1 MSKNLTRK
9 GLALGALVAL
19 GSSVIAGAPA
29 FAANELNLQ
38 PSLGTTYGSVIGES
52 FTLNV
57 NTNPGFASSELS
69 KLKYNIVNPSKAA
82 LTITTDGNGA
92 NEGVSQT
99 AAADNSG
106 YVADPAG
113 APVGPGQIKIS
124 TAATSTSS
132 VTVQAWVDSDFQGDV
147 DPGEWAST
155 VQTIT
160 FNKASDVT
168 WTTEFAQPAIGDTK
182 FTAYVSAAPSIN
194 VAQLTN
200 TSAGLLFTNGA
211 TGAITKTK
219 ALTAAA
225 NYDST
230 TGKLKFYDLI
240 SGLTAGAGSFASTV
254 AAGRYSAQAYFKAG
268 GAAYSSA
275 NLVGSEV
282 AYAVA
287 SATIGSIESP
297 QSADSDNIINNGGA
311 NTTGDNALTVRST
324 ATSVPV
330 SILVKDGS
338 SAALKSTEVTVYVA
352 ENTDGGTD
360 TNSTTAIGNYDTS
373 SFTAGGS
380 TLKDTTSSVTREKIS
395 FKVTTDADGKANFTL
410 AASAQAGDAVKIYAV
425 AQNVNATPS
434 NYATLTW
441 TAATPDSLV
450 NNNIQGA
457 GAVLKQAKGSTF
469 TLNYTVIDQFG
480 AAIPTADKYRV
491 NLNDGTDDFYPVVS
505 AGKASQAITLSATA
519 TTKTY
524 NAYLQ
529 VKASNGNYSDN
540 GVNADA
546 LTVVVGTS
554 TAAAKITTSGDIT
567 TAGTPASLSTSATNT
582 IVKSSRTS
590 VLDTVAFVAG
600 DKNTGATNTVAGTD
614 TTGVEVSGTVAD
626 ATGANTYA
634 SVTLSGTGLNFIA
647 NGTLYAAGSVTVQT
661 DASGA
666 FAGVRVL
673 SNKSG
678 KQTLTV
684 TSGAATSSYVLD
696 FGSPATTAGTT
707 VTFTAPTSI
716 VPGKT
721 LTITGKLTD
730 KFGNAVTTNA
740 GQSDFKVAYTG
751 PGFLVTAVPTE
762 TDADGAFSVSVL
774 LGSADTG
781 VATFTATYAGTKAAL
796 DSTATGTSAD
806 IVKSVSVTVGASAS
820 AAKANVVGKTKAF
833 TVSVSGNASAKNVVV
848 KVAGK
853 TFKTLAGSASAKTYT
868 VKAPKGTHKV
878 TVYVGGKLL
887 ISKTVSVK

>member
-82 LTITTDGNGA
+82 LTITTDGNAA

-124 TAATSTSS
+124 TAAAATSS

-168 WTTEFAQPAIGDTK
+168 WTTEFTQPVIGDTK
-182 FTAYVSAAPSIN
+182 FVAYVSATPSIN

-200 TSAGLLFTNGA
+200 TSAGLLFTNGS
-211 TGAITKTK
+211 TGANTSKK
-219 ALTAAA
+219 VLTSA

-230 TGKLKFYDLI
+230 TGKLKFNDLL
-240 SGLTAGAGSFASTV
+240 SGLTPVSTGVGSTV
-254 AAGRYSAQAYFKAG
+254 AAGRYSAQGFFKAG
-268 GAAYSSA
+268 GSAAVTD
-275 NLVGSEV
+275 LVGSEV

-297 QSADSDNIINNGGA
+297 QSADSDNIINNDGA

-441 TAATPDSLV
+441 TAATPDALV

-491 NLNDGTDDFYPVVS
+491 NLSDGTDDFYPVVS

-529 VKASNGNYSDN
+529 VKAANGNYSDN
-540 GVNADA
+540 GVNAAA
-546 LTVVVGTS
+546 LIVVVGTS
-554 TAAAKITTSGDIT
+554 TAAAKVTTSADIT

-590 VLDTVAFVAG
+590 VLDTVAFVSG

-707 VTFTAPTSI
+707 ITFTNPTTI
-716 VPGKT
+716 LPGKT
-721 LTITGKLTD
+721 LTFTGKLTD
-730 KFGNAVTTNA
+730 KFGNGVTT
-740 GQSDFKVAYTG
+740 GGTSTDFKVAYSG
-751 PGFLVTAVPTE
+751 PGFAVATLPVTTG
-762 TDADGAFSVSVL
+762 TDGTFSVSVL
-774 LGSADTG
+774 LGASDTG
-781 VATFTATYAGTKAAL
+781 VATLTASYAAANGTF
-796 DSTATGTSAD
+796 STSDTGANAD
-806 IVKSVSVTVGASAS
+806 IVKTSVVAVGAPAVAARLAAS
-820 AAKANVVGKTKAF
+820 TKKFYVGLDNAKGEK
-833 TVSVSGNASAKNVVV
+833 VVV

-853 TFKTLAGSASAKTYT
+853 TVKSFTASSAMQTVVIKSTKGKKSVKVYVAGDLVVAKTLTIK
-868 VKAPKGTHKV
+868 
-878 TVYVGGKLL
+878 
-887 ISKTVSVK
+887 

>member
-52 FTLNV
+52 FTLNA
-57 NTNPGFASSELS
+57 NTNPGYASSELS
-69 KLKYNIVNPSKAA
+69 KLKFNIVNPSKAA
-82 LTITTDGNGA
+82 LTFKLDGTTATVGDG
-92 NEGVSQT
+92 VTQS

-106 YVADPAG
+106 YVADPTG
-113 APVGPGQIKIS
+113 SSGLSSITVS
-124 TAATSTSS
+124 TSATATSS

-147 DPGEWAST
+147 DPGEWASA

-160 FNKASDVT
+160 FNKASEVT
-168 WTTEFAQPAIGDTK
+168 WTTEFTKPVIGDTK
-182 FTAYVSAAPSIN
+182 FVAYVSAAPSIN

-200 TSAGLLFTNGA
+200 TSAGLLFTNEANGSESVS
-211 TGAITKTK
+211 K
-219 ALTAAA
+219 ALTPSS
-225 NYDST
+225 NYDSA
-230 TGKLKFYDLI
+230 TGKLKFNAVFTGGSI
-240 SGLTAGAGSFASTV
+240 SPTTV
-254 AAGRYSAQAYFKAG
+254 TNGRYSAQAYFLAG
-268 GAAYSSA
+268 GAAYNSA

-287 SATIGSIESP
+287 LSTVGSIQSP
-297 QSADSDNIINNGGA
+297 QSATSDNVITEGDTTGNNG
-311 NTTGDNALTVRST
+311 LTVRST

-330 SILVKDGS
+330 SILVKDTD
-338 SAALKSTEVTVYVA
+338 AVALKSTEVTVHVVETLA
-352 ENTDGGTD
+352 GGTD
-360 TNSTTAIGNYDTS
+360 TTSPSLVALGNYDTS

-380 TLKDTTSSVTREKIS
+380 TLKDTTNSVTREEIT
-395 FKVTTDADGKANFTL
+395 FKATTDADGKVIFNLT
-410 AASAQAGDAVKIYAV
+410 AAAKDGDSVQIYAT
-425 AQNVNATPS
+425 APGINADPT
-434 NYATLTW
+434 NYATLSW
-441 TAATPDSLV
+441 QDAAPTALV
-450 NNNIQGA
+450 NNNVHGSA
-457 GAVLKQAKGSTF
+457 AVLKQAKGSTF
-469 TLNYTVIDQFG
+469 TLNYSVIDQFG

-491 NLNDGTDDFYPVVS
+491 ELSDGTDFFYPAVS
-505 AGKASQAITLSATA
+505 AGKASQSITLSSTA
-519 TTKTY
+519 TNKLY
-524 NAYLQ
+524 DAFLQ
-529 VKASNGNYSDN
+529 VKGTNGNFTDVAPEVSYLDLS
-540 GVNADA
+540 
-546 LTVVVGTS
+546 VVVGTS
-554 TAAAKITTSGDIT
+554 TAASKITTTGNIT
-567 TAGTPASLSTSATNT
+567 SVGSQAALSTTATNT
-582 IVKSSRTS
+582 IAKDSRTS

-600 DKNTGATNTVAGTD
+600 DKNLGATNSVAGTE
-614 TTGVEVSGTVAD
+614 TTGVVVAGTVAD
-626 ATGANTYA
+626 ATGAATYA
-634 SVTLSGTGLNFIA
+634 AVTLSGTGLNFIVD
-647 NGTLYAAGSVTVQT
+647 GTLYAAGTVTVQT

-673 SNKSG
+673 STKSG

-684 TSGAATSSYVLD
+684 SSGTASSSYVLD

-707 VTFTAPTSI
+707 VAFTAPTSI

-806 IVKSVSVTVGASAS
+806 IVKSVSVTVGAVAAAS
-820 AAKANVVGKTKAF
+820 AKANVVGKTKAF

-853 TFKTLAGSASAKTYT
+853 TFKTLMGSSSAKTYT

-878 TVYVGGKLL
+878 TVYVGGKL
-887 ISKTVSVK
+887 IATKTVSVK